1 MLTWESYGAK
11 VCNGNALD
19 DGDSPSFVEALSIS
33 ISKEVGCFAF
43 QLQEP
48 RNDEK
53 FGEWIQEET
62 RTSAVNA
69 SAKKRAKN
77 WEEQVE
83 EAFILIKVLLSWL
96 IILLWIQ
103 CDEVGV
109 QERIKMGVYVCVCDA
124 FLGYQIFFTAWYQK

>member
-1 MLTWESYGAK
+1 M
-11 VCNGNALD
+11 
-19 DGDSPSFVEALSIS
+19 IS
-33 ISKEVGCFAF
+33 ISKEEVGCFAF

-69 SAKKRAKN
+69 SAKKRVKN

-83 EAFILIKVLLSWL
+83 EALILIKVFLSWL
-96 IILLWIQ
+96 IILLWTQ

-109 QERIKMGVYVCVCDA
+109 QERIKMVCVMH
-124 FLGYQIFFTAWYQK
+124 FLVIKYSLLHDTKNK